1 MPTTVE
7 HTVQHT
13 GQVTRDWV
21 RDLNTHLE
29 WADEP
34 HAFRLL
40 RVTLQAL
47 RDWLDVDEA
56 AQFSAQLPLLL
67 RGIYF
72 EGWNPGSNATIERSR
87 DAFLARIEAAFREGP
102 MEDLEEAVC
111 CVFKLLNDRI
121 SEGEIRD
128 IRMRLPK
135 SLRELWPEPNVVPL
149 RLS

>member
-7 HTVQHT
+7 HTLQHT
-13 GQVTRDWV
+13 GQVTKEWV
-21 RDLNTHLE
+21 RDLNTQLE

-34 HAFRLL
+34 RAFRML

-72 EGWNPGSNATIERSR
+72 EGWNPGSAEKLERSR
-87 DAFLARIEAAFREGP
+87 DAFLARIEAAFQQGP

-149 RLS
+149 RLA